1 MPIAIRTIDHLASLA
16 KLEFTE
22 EEKAVL
28 KADLENIS
36 AFFDKITELDT
47 DNLVPLVYMNE
58 DVNVMRA
65 DVSEQL
71 ISHSEALANAPQ
83 TDEEFFIVPK
93 VIQGN

>member
-1 MPIAIRTIDHLASLA
+1 MPIDIRTIDHLASLA